1 MPRTRI
7 KICGVTDAATAHA
20 AAMAGADAIGLV
32 FVEDSPRFIEPEDA
46 FHVMGALPAFVAA
59 VGVFKDADVE
69 VFSDVEEV
77 CPTQFAQL
85 HGDEDA
91 RTVRACGPDVIKAVR
106 FDERTIE
113 GDLEK
118 WSLIDEVCAV
128 LIDAQT
134 PGEGKP
140 FDWSRL
146 AGKMDNCTKPIVLAG
161 GLTPENVGEAIRVVR
176 PYAVDVSS
184 GVERERGVKDPA
196 LIEAFC
202 AAVRRADVTL
212 ATSSDPGR

>member
-7 KICGVTDAATAHA
+7 KICGVTDAATVHA
-20 AAMAGADAIGLV
+20 AATAGADAVGLV
-32 FVEDSPRFIEPEDA
+32 FIEGSPCFIEPDDA

-85 HGDEDA
+85 HGGEDA
-91 RTVRACGPDVIKAVR
+91 RTVRACGPDVIKTVR
-106 FDERTIE
+106 FDASTIE
-113 GDLEK
+113 AELEK

-128 LIDAQT
+128 LIDAGA
-134 PGEGKP
+134 PGEDG

-146 AGKMDNCTKPIVLAG
+146 AGRLDRCTKPIVLSG
-161 GLTPENVGEAIRVVR
+161 GLTPGNVAEAVRRVR
-176 PYAVDVSS
+176 PYAVSVSS
-184 GVERERGVKDPA
+184 GVERGRGVKDPT

-202 AAVRRADVTL
+202 AAVRRADADL
-212 ATSSDPGR
+212 DGPRDRKA